1 MNRLYRLRRGLAS
14 GSDEGQ
20 VTAFVTVFM
29 VGLLAVAGLVLDG
42 GLALSTKI
50 RALDTA
56 QAAARVGA
64 QQLDLLTYR
73 TTGDARLD
81 PVRAVAAARAVVVGA
96 GLDGEVTATVT
107 TVTVTVH
114 AQSRTQLL
122 NLIGVSS
129 LSVSATTTATPLQG
143 VTGPGT

>member
-1 MNRLYRLRRGLAS
+1 MRRLHRLRHRLATS
-14 GSDEGQ
+14 RDEGQ

-29 VGLLAVAGLVLDG
+29 IGLLAVAGLVLDG

-56 QAAARVGA
+56 QAAARIGA
-64 QQLDLLTYR
+64 QQLDVVTYR
-73 TTGDARLD
+73 TGGTERLD
-81 PVRAVAAARAVVVGA
+81 PVRAATAAQAFVAGA
-96 GLDGEVTATVT
+96 GLHGEVTATAT

-122 NLIGVSS
+122 NLIGVSA
-129 LSVSATTTATPLQG
+129 LPVSATATATPVRG